1 MPKLIIEMDDG
12 TKEEYTTYFAVTAR
26 DEGDGAEIRE
36 AMGIDCRVLVAGAM
50 LKKAAIK
57 ADVAWNEFV
66 KRAFPTPPLTQP
78 DDEALQNRIKYS
90 VN

>member
-1 MPKLIIEMDDG
+1 MPKLIIEKEDG
-12 TKEEYTTYFAVTAR
+12 TQEEYTTFFAVTAR
-26 DEGDGAEIRE
+26 DMGDSAEIRQ
-36 AMGIDCRVLVAGAM
+36 AIGIDCRVLVAGAM
-50 LKKAAIK
+50 LKKAIIK